1 MSANSKIIL
10 GVAVGGALLLCICV
24 TLATILLLQP
34 VVSSPIVTQEFSG
47 NMQPA
52 NADQVAREI
61 ADFQLPAGYTVQDA
75 MSIGHFELAIYAQST
90 YKGHLILMQLPPGVT
105 ADQSEMER
113 QLREQTRDLSYG
125 RFTRVQTISTSQTT
139 IRGQSGT
146 VTNSQGTNSEGEI
159 YRLTYAIF
167 QGKDGLAFLLI
178 AAPFSRWNQAEADG
192 FIDSLH

>member
-1 MSANSKIIL
+1 MSTNTKIIL

-24 TLATILLLQP
+24 TLAAILLLQP
-34 VVSSPIVTQEFSG
+34 VSSAPVLSRAFSDSVPPG
-47 NMQPA
+47 
-52 NADQVAREI
+52 NADQVAQQI
-61 ADFQLPAGYTVQDA
+61 AEFRLPAGYTGQYGI
-75 MSIGHFELAIYAQST
+75 SIGHFELAIYAEST

-113 QLREQTRDLSYG
+113 HLREQAHDLNYVSY
-125 RFTRVQTISTSQTT
+125 TRVQTISTSQRT

-146 VTNSQGTNSEGEI
+146 VTNSQGTNSDGEI

-167 QGKDGLAFLLI
+167 QGKDGLAYLLI
-178 AAPFSRWNQAEADG
+178 AAPLSRWNQAEADA